1 MFVSLASS
9 NAESLLL
16 SNQNLLRV
24 EIMAKRQE
32 RTRAASME
40 ITPPDSF
47 SLIQVH
53 SRAASADELKPVALA
68 EAASAIS
75 AELHFEPALAL
86 HTIFPERSRWR
97 LASPL
102 SETELPELGEL
113 ALIVQFQRIEV
124 LAHYADAFA
133 KAWIDLGYNA
143 LGEPGVVRCDLF
155 SVDSPGSATDAP
167 RVFLSRKVFKAAA
180 DVTAH
185 ERSEHF
191 MAWSAR
197 VQSMLGE
204 EGLTGEREELG
215 TVYPLSSPFPFRSRW
230 QTV

>member
-1 MFVSLASS
+1 MRKSS
-9 NAESLLL
+9 SHHAPRGRYQGHVCSPVTTIVTAFAFFLCHNEHAAI
-16 SNQNLLRV
+16 LRGALDCPL
-24 EIMAKRQE
+24 MYQ
-32 RTRAASME
+32 SG
-40 ITPPDSF
+40 
-47 SLIQVH
+47 H
-53 SRAASADELKPVALA
+53 SSSIL
-68 EAASAIS
+68 
-75 AELHFEPALAL
+75 
-86 HTIFPERSRWR
+86 
-97 LASPL
+97 
-102 SETELPELGEL
+102 
-113 ALIVQFQRIEV
+113 V